1 MKKLNSRNVRIFVSS
16 TFRDMDFERDLL
28 RTIVSQRLNDYFS
41 PSGINVEFVDLRYG
55 VNTSSE
61 TDRHER
67 DLQIFNFCMNE
78 IGDCSPFFIALIGH
92 RYGWIPEMMTQ
103 GQFEEIAALREED
116 LPIATDKL
124 SITVMECLYG
134 PLGKGHEKDGALL
147 YLRKPDSYE
156 NLSEAE
162 KADFIDS
169 GNGARLSETFRSYI
183 IDKAKESGD
192 AIKIQEYTLHQDRH
206 FSDES
211 AEWCEQV
218 FNNVRD
224 MISERLVD
232 DLTAQSVASDDFVL
246 MQNRYMTELAGKF
259 VGREELIS
267 KCCEKIDRIRQCRVV
282 SQMPGLGLSS
292 TVAKLCQL
300 YGDRPDAI
308 ALYASDEVGSEVT
321 IKQIFQ
327 GFGRMICYRLGL
339 EVPGE
344 FTDTG
349 IHSSNLRPVFCA
361 ILKRAQQSGLTAV
374 FALDGDFE
382 YESGFNLLEF
392 ICEDSSYRQRRIYIE
407 GYCYPN
413 DSDLKLRQE
422 YSDYVDVE
430 VGPLDERTKILLTSS
445 LPQSVAKRLRQ
456 RWESGMTIWM
466 SIAVH
471 ILENLGRS
479 QMMAMRS
486 RGDEGA
492 MASYLEMIVEK
503 MPSDPADLIDQ
514 WNGQLADI
522 FGEKTVRA
530 IGCAMTIC
538 PLGLSERGMSLIA
551 EIPEATVAAYRS
563 ALGNETKY
571 MSSGV
576 YQLANDFIGKDYDED
591 VEKMLCETA
600 KRAAVYLQSQAALSG
615 ERISLLSAYLFSSD
629 YRATA
634 KELCE
639 TQEVRSINARDTG
652 LLMHV
657 FALTQPRQLKTI
669 FRRILAEADRVG
681 SINMLHWVKLLYDS
695 KLQELAH
702 ELIEIFKEEADKRI
716 DFDDVLEAIY
726 YREYLMAENK
736 EAKLEIIDRGLA
748 LTQGKLTAHCHLRNR
763 FLRFVNLCNFS
774 PSTNTTA
781 PLDNYNTYYHTLR
794 DARLLG
800 VRAGEENNEYAVFS
814 FYRARL
820 LQYYGRMNE
829 AIDSLFE
836 SLAAGEYVV
845 KERLTTDYSN
855 DDIWQAID
863 NLGRTISEGEIMM
876 RSQSFKPVLV
886 KRFAGVCERYAGYIE
901 EYLNRTVY
909 FGQFLRLHYF
919 NALTIAAVLSDVSL
933 DEKLVRLEILLDRA
947 SWTEEEILAGVKKCI
962 ITSGIYTGEES
973 WINFTEHTVAKL
985 CVLSSM
991 MLVIAFEDDYNF
1003 SHNQTFNSCGERFFK
1018 ILNNSKTED
1027 IPRVLDVNLYLRNV
1041 YLAGLLYFHDDD
1053 DWNNLCDVLKQMIE
1067 FGYRCVYENLVLDI
1081 SGGSVGDSDYYDEC
1095 IADEDCQSVVEHFQS
1110 IGWPVLSDYYYYG
1123 LALMRLGEVVEAM
1136 NVYKMLSD
1144 LAPLMPQGARLS
1156 VITNLL
1162 FAALAARNY
1171 ELFDNTLQLLSAEDR
1186 EDDDIIELCNHRRAG
1201 TLPETLGYEL

>member
-16 TFRDMDFERDLL
+16 TFKDMDFERDLL

-61 TDRHER
+61 ADRHQR

-92 RYGWIPEMMTQ
+92 RYGWIPEMMTK
-103 GQFEEIAALREED
+103 GQFEEIAALRGED
-116 LPIATDKL
+116 LPIATDNL

-156 NLSEAE
+156 NLSDAE
-162 KADFIDS
+162 RTDFIDS
-169 GNGARLSETFRSYI
+169 DKGGRLSETFRNYI

-192 AIKIQEYTLHQDRH
+192 TIKIQEYTLHQDRH

-218 FNNVRD
+218 FKNVRD

-232 DLTAQSVASDDFVL
+232 DLMAQSVASDDFAL
-246 MQNRYMTELAGKF
+246 MQNRHMTELAGKF

-308 ALYASDEVGSEVT
+308 ALYASDEVGAAVS
-321 IKQIFQ
+321 IKHVFQ
-327 GFGRMICYRLGL
+327 GFGRIICYRLGL
-339 EVPGE
+339 EVPSE
-344 FTDTG
+344 FTDTD
-349 IHSSNLRPVFCA
+349 IHSSKLRPVFCA

-374 FALDGDFE
+374 FALDGAFE
-382 YESGFNLLEF
+382 YESDFNLLEF
-392 ICEDSSYRQRRIYIE
+392 ICEDSAYRHRRIYIE
-407 GYCYPN
+407 GYCYTN
-413 DSDLKLRQE
+413 DGDLKLKQE
-422 YSDYVDVE
+422 YTDYVDVE
-430 VGPLDERTKILLTSS
+430 VGPLDEKTKILLTSS
-445 LPQSVAKRLRQ
+445 LPQPVAMRLRQ
-456 RWESGMTIWM
+456 RWESGMTVWM
-466 SIAVH
+466 AIAVH

-479 QMMAMRS
+479 QMMTMRS

-492 MASYLEMIVEK
+492 MASYLEKIVDK
-503 MPSDPADLIDQ
+503 MPSEPINLIDQ

-530 IGCAMTIC
+530 IGCASTIC
-538 PLGLSERGMSLIA
+538 PLGLSERGMSQIA
-551 EIPEATVAAYRS
+551 DIPEATVAAYRF
-563 ALGNETKY
+563 ALGNENKY
-571 MSSGV
+571 MSPGV
-576 YQLANDFIGKDYDED
+576 YQFANTFIGRDYDEE
-591 VEKMLCETA
+591 VEKMLYETA
-600 KRAAVYLQSQAALSG
+600 KRASVYLQSQAALPG
-615 ERISLLSAYLFSSD
+615 ERICLLAAHLYGSD
-629 YRATA
+629 YRAA
-634 KELCE
+634 AEVLLD
-639 TQEVRSINARDTG
+639 TQEVRSINERNTG
-652 LLMHV
+652 LLVSV

-669 FRRILAEADRVG
+669 FRRIFAEADRVG
-681 SINMLHWVKLLYDS
+681 SVNMLHWVKLLYDS
-695 KLQELAH
+695 KQQDLAH
-702 ELIEIFKEEADKRI
+702 EIIEIFKEEANKRT

-726 YREYLMAENK
+726 YREYLMAEDE
-736 EAKLEIIDRGLA
+736 EAKREIIGRGLA
-748 LTQGKLTAHCHLRNR
+748 LTQDKLTADSHLRNR
-763 FLRFVNLCNFS
+763 FLRFVNLCDYT
-774 PSTNTTA
+774 PSTETTA
-781 PLDNYNTYYHTLR
+781 PLDDYNAYYHILK
-794 DARLLG
+794 DAGLLG
-800 VRAGEENNEYAVFS
+800 VRPGEENNEYAVFS

-820 LQYYGRMNE
+820 LQYYGRLDE
-829 AIDSLFE
+829 AVESFFE
-836 SLAAGEYVV
+836 SLEAGEYVV
-845 KERLTTDYSN
+845 RHRLTSDFSN
-855 DDIWQAID
+855 DDIRMALD
-863 NLGRTISEGEIMM
+863 NLGRSISEGEIMM
-876 RSQSFKPVLV
+876 RGQLYKTDLL
-886 KRFAGVCERYAGYIE
+886 KIFAGVCERYGGYIE
-901 EYLNRTVY
+901 EYLKRTVY
-909 FGQFLRLHYF
+909 FDRFLRLHYF
-919 NALTIAAVLSDVSL
+919 NALSLAALLSDVSL
-933 DEKLVRLEILLDRA
+933 DEKLVRLELLLERA
-947 SWTEEEILAGVKKCI
+947 AWTEVEILAGVKKCI
-962 ITSGIYTGEES
+962 VTSGIFAGEES
-973 WINFTEHTVAKL
+973 WKNFTEHTVAKL
-985 CVLSSM
+985 CVLSST
-991 MLVIAFEDDYNF
+991 MLVIAAEDDSEF
-1003 SHNQTFNSCGERFFK
+1003 SHNQDFLDCYQHFFE
-1018 ILNNSKTED
+1018 ILNDSNTED
-1027 IPRVLDVNLYLRNV
+1027 IPRLFEVNLYLRNV
-1041 YLAGLLYFHDDD
+1041 YLAGLLYFHDSDN
-1053 DWNNLCDVLKQMIE
+1053 WNNLCKILERMLE
-1067 FGYRCVYENLVLDI
+1067 FGYRCVYESLVLDI

-1095 IADEDCQSVVEHFQS
+1095 IADEDYQSVVEHFQS

-1171 ELFDNTLQLLSAEDR
+1171 ELFDNTLQLLSVEDR